1 MVKHGLNRITV
12 VGTKFYQLVPVNV
25 TVVKTRKT
33 AGSVNTGKVNNKI
46 SS

>member
-25 TVVKTRKT
+25 TAVKTRKA
-33 AGSVNTGKVNNKI
+33 AGGVNPGKVNNKI

>member
-1 MVKHGLNRITV
+1 MVKYGLNSITV

-33 AGSVNTGKVNNKI
+33 ANGVNPAKVNNKI

>member
-1 MVKHGLNRITV
+1 MVKHGLNSITV

-25 TVVKTRKT
+25 TAVKTRKA
-33 AGSVNTGKVNNKI
+33 AGGVNPGKVNNKI